1 MFGKSDANASCPR
14 KPLEQLALRR
24 KEWGEPPPPP
34 HSSIGSLAEFRKGK
48 CKWFNVAK
56 GFGFVTPEDGGQDVF
71 VHQVRICSLV
81 FDSSND

>member
-1 MFGKSDANASCPR
+1 MSRSRSLSLMSDFG
-14 KPLEQLALRR
+14 LEVDPALATDC
-24 KEWGEPPPPP
+24 
-34 HSSIGSLAEFRKGK
+34 LAEFRKGK